1 MAPSANL
8 TGGVGKDHSACD
20 ESIDFGCRR
29 SGEPPR
35 HHCYTA
41 AAMNAFA
48 PDVDALLRLSLIPG
62 LGPVRI
68 SRLIDHFGAADA
80 VLDASEDLLQR
91 VRGVGPQLARTIIAE
106 RAASA
111 ERVARELDRA
121 RELGVEL
128 IPIGDGRYPSLLHAI
143 PNPPPILYVRGA
155 IDVEQDR
162 YPIAMV
168 GSRAC
173 TSYGIEQTERFAGLL
188 ASSGLTIVSGGARGI
203 DTAAHRAALRMNGRT
218 IAVLGCGLARCYPPE
233 NAELFDD
240 IANGKGAVISELP
253 LETNP
258 NSENFPM
265 RNRIISGLSLG
276 VLVVEAAAGSGAL
289 ITARVATEEHGREVM
304 AIPGRIDSAASEGS
318 NDLLKRAGAALVTT
332 PADVIAQL
340 EAPARHL
347 YDGVHA
353 DRYADPAAPDGLF
366 SDDAPPSIADANLNE
381 VQRVIIETLADAMS
395 LDDLVRRTGLDAA
408 AVRTE
413 VTMLEVRRLIER
425 RGQTLSRR
433 VSSS

>member
-1 MAPSANL
+1 MATSASE
-8 TGGVGKDHSACD
+8 VQS
-20 ESIDFGCRR
+20 
-29 SGEPPR
+29 
-35 HHCYTA
+35 
-41 AAMNAFA
+41 
-48 PDVDALLRLSLIPG
+48 VLRLTLIPG

-68 SRLIDHFGAADA
+68 SRMLEAFGNAEA

-91 VRGVGPQLARTIIAE
+91 VRGVGPQLAKTVIAE
-106 RAASA
+106 RSASA
-111 ERVARELDRA
+111 ERVERELA
-121 RELGVEL
+121 IAAELGVDL
-128 IPIGDGRYPSLLHAI
+128 IPITDNRYPPLLRAI
-143 PNPPPILYVRGA
+143 PNPPPVLYVRGV
-155 IDVEQDR
+155 IDAELDR

-173 TSYGIEQTERFAGLL
+173 TPYGIEQTERFAGLL

-203 DTAAHRAALRMNGRT
+203 DTAAHRSAVRMNGRT

-233 NAELFDD
+233 NGDLFDE
-240 IANGKGAVISELP
+240 IAAGRGSIVSELP

-258 NSENFPM
+258 TAENFPM

-304 AIPGRIDSAASEGS
+304 AIPGRIDSPASEGS

-332 PADVIAQL
+332 PADVIEQL

-347 YDGVHA
+347 YNGVHEQ
-353 DRYADPAAPDGLF
+353 RYADPASNGLF
-366 SDDAPPSIADANLNE
+366 DDGADDNSIAGANLND
-381 VQRVIIETLADAMS
+381 VQRVIVETLADSMS
-395 LDDLVRRTGLDAA
+395 LDELVRRTGLDPA

-413 VTMLEVRRLIER
+413 VTMLELRRLVER
-425 RGQTLSRR
+425 RGSTLSRR
-433 VSSS
+433 GA